1 MIWWT
6 TCFQTL
12 LKPEP
17 FEGEKNHLYYI
28 LTTVFFTFTFFTSLK
43 ERSLYENVIQVGSK
57 WVKKTDNNMKI
68 HLNFFF
74 SSRNNMKRILS
85 YQNKFKPNPLSK
97 VELDKNVYYVPNLCT
112 KNVYVCILEEAGP
125 RYILFVHLLSKHDYW
140 SQLPCTWF
148 RPYLQSLHI
157 LFRKFTTFIRVRLAF
172 FSGSR
177 PFNW

>member
-68 HLNFFF
+68 HLKFFF
-74 SSRNNMKRILS
+74 PSHNNILS

-97 VELDKNVYYVPNLCT
+97 LELDKNVYYVSNLCT
-112 KNVYVCILEEAGP
+112 KNASFMCMCVFWKRPVLVTSCLSIFWANMITGHNCLVHDSAHTYSL
-125 RYILFVHLLSKHDYW
+125 YIYFFVK
-140 SQLPCTWF
+140 SQH
-148 RPYLQSLHI
+148 S
-157 LFRKFTTFIRVRLAF
+157 
-172 FSGSR
+172 
-177 PFNW
+177 